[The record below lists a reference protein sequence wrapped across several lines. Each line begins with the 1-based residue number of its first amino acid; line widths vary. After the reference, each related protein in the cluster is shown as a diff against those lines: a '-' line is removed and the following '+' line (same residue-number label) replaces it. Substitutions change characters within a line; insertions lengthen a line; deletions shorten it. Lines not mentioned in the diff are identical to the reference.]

1 MIARQMWIPLL
12 AAAMLGGC
20 ATMQEQK
27 THETPQPSE
36 PAVSK
41 TLRAE
46 KSTADEPKGLKRKVA
61 IGRFTNETRYG
72 QSFFIDENYDRIGK
86 QAMDILSAKL
96 FDTGKFIMLERA
108 DLDKIQKEL
117 AMGGEPQLRNSA
129 DYIILGSIT
138 EFGRKE
144 VSDVGWFSRVKKQE
158 AFAKVHIRIV
168 DVSTGQIIYSEEGK
182 GNAYSEAGTVM
193 GVGDK
198 SAYDSQLNDKA
209 IDAAISDLASNIIE
223 NMLDKPW
230 RGYILGY
237 EEGMLITS
245 GGKSQNI
252 RVGDKFDVMVTGKKV
267 KNPQDNSYI
276 TLPGK
281 KAASI
286 EIVSTGGDTPENEV
300 SFATIT
306 SGSLESYIK
315 SKNFSDL
322 YIQVPKEK

>member
-1 MIARQMWIPLL
+1 MGIKTVGVFFATALIIS
-12 AAAMLGGC
+12 GC
-20 ATMQEQK
+20 ATMQQQT
-27 THETPQPSE
+27 THETPPPGE
-36 PAVSK
+36 AAVSK
-41 TLRAE
+41 SLRA
-46 KSTADEPKGLKRKVA
+46 SQATANEPTGLKRKVA

-72 QSFFIDENYDRIGK
+72 QSFFLDENGDRIGK

-96 FDTGKFIMLERA
+96 FETGRFIMLERA

-117 AMGGEPQLRNSA
+117 AMGEAPKLKNSA
-129 DYIILGSIT
+129 DFLILGAIT

-168 DVSTGQIIYSEEGK
+168 DVGTGQIIYSEEGK
-182 GNAYSEAGTVM
+182 GSAYSEAGTVM

-223 NMLDKPW
+223 NLLDKPW

-237 EEGMLITS
+237 ENGTLITS

-252 RVGDKFDVMVTGKKV
+252 RVGDRFDVMIEGKKV
-267 KNPQDNSYI
+267 KNPQTGTYI

-281 KAASI
+281 KAAVI
-286 EIVSTGGDTPENEV
+286 EITGTAGDTPENEV
-300 SFATIT
+300 SFASIT
-306 SGSLESYIK
+306 GGSLDSYIRN
-315 SKNFSDL
+315 KNFSDL
-322 YIQVPKEK
+322 YIEVPKE